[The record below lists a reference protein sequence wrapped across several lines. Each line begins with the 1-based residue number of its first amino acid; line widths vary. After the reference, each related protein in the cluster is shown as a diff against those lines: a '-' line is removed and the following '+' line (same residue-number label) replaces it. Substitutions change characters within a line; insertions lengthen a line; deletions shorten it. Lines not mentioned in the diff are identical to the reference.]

1 MKKSIITAS
10 LALMMGLFTA
20 CESDR
25 DDNPVLS
32 MPETFR
38 LNAPAIAENNVI
50 DLANTEDITITCDQ
64 PNYGGFPI
72 VTEYTVEYSTSE
84 TFEEGQTYTMPTSY
98 TSTRI
103 NLSAK
108 TINSTLIEAY
118 QAVNGE
124 GTSPEANFPLYIRLS
139 AKPAN
144 LDVNSIYSNTI
155 VLPSVKASYKK
166 PDVTIP
172 ENLFVVGSNIGTAWA
187 TWQKLAHP
195 FGTNGVYYTVVW
207 MPEGGGQFK
216 FGTKEG
222 DWTGHSAISEFNDN
236 AEVGISAASDDN
248 IVFGKGG
255 WYVLEFIAKIKGGA
269 LVYTLNVS
277 EAHVFITG
285 NACGGFPD
293 KDVML
298 ECSAPTDNTGEWVS
312 PEFTASGEMRAYI
325 QVPGRDWWR
334 NEFTLKG
341 GSEVFFREVTDI
353 PSSWADALGAD
364 YSVSVSAGMK
374 LYVSFDSGLGS
385 VK

>member
-50 DLANTEDITITCDQ
+50 DLANTEDITIT
-64 PNYGGFPI
+64 YGGFPI

-187 TWQKLAHP
+187 TWQ
-195 FGTNGVYYTVVW
+195 
-207 MPEGGGQFK
+207 
-216 FGTKEG
+216 
-222 DWTGHSAISEFNDN
+222 
-236 AEVGISAASDDN
+236 
-248 IVFGKGG
+248 
-255 WYVLEFIAKIKGGA
+255 
-269 LVYTLNVS
+269 
-277 EAHVFITG
+277 
-285 NACGGFPD
+285 
-293 KDVML
+293 
-298 ECSAPTDNTGEWVS
+298 
-312 PEFTASGEMRAYI
+312 
-325 QVPGRDWWR
+325 
-334 NEFTLKG
+334 
-341 GSEVFFREVTDI
+341 
-353 PSSWADALGAD
+353 
-364 YSVSVSAGMK
+364 
-374 LYVSFDSGLGS
+374 
-385 VK
+385 

>member
-285 NACGGFPD
+285 NACGGVPN
-293 KDVML
+293 DVML
-298 ECSAPTDNTGEWVS
+298 ECTAPTDNTGEWVS

-334 NEFTLKG
+334 TEFTLKG

-353 PSSWADALGAD
+353 PSTWADALGAD